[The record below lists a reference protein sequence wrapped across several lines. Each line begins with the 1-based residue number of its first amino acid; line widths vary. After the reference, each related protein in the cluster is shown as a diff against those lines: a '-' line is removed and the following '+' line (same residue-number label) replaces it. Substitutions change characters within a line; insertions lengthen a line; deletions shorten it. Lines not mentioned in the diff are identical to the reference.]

1 MGIVLSESQ
10 MAWDRPIMPTAPLNT
25 ECKEYRCRN
34 PKTQR
39 SAYCTEHGGGIT
51 ETGKANAKLYNQQA
65 WDKIRARQLSKQPLC
80 ARCQHEGKITAAST
94 VDHVFPHRRNAAKFK
109 VNLFQSLCTGCHTLK
124 GQDERKGIYN
134 HYTAHGVNQYS
145 DDDYIRLSGMM
156 Y

>member
-1 MGIVLSESQ
+1 MGVVLSESEV
-10 MAWDRPIMPTAPLNT
+10 ARDRPIMPTAPLNT

-34 PKTQR
+34 PKTHR

-51 ETGKANAKLYNQQA
+51 ETGKANARLYNQRA

-94 VDHVFPHRRNAAKFK
+94 VDHVFPHRRDAAKFK

-134 HYTAHGVNQYS
+134 HYTAHNVTQYS

>member
-1 MGIVLSESQ
+1 
-10 MAWDRPIMPTAPLNT
+10 MAWDCWIMPTAPLNT

-39 SAYCTEHGGGIT
+39 SAYCTEHGGGMT
-51 ETGKANAKLYNQQA
+51 ETGKANSKLYNQQA

-80 ARCQHEGKITAAST
+80 ARCQHEGKITAATT
-94 VDHVFPHRRNAAKFK
+94 VDHVFPHRRDAAKFK

-134 HYTAHGVNQYS
+134 YYTAHGVIQYS
-145 DDDYIRLSGMM
+145 DDDYVRLSGMM